1 MGQAQKALTCL
12 ASSRPETPVLGPETP
27 VWTGDS
33 GQSPDPS
40 PEGASDCPGL
50 GSWVRTGGRSRN
62 SGVVRRLRC
71 DGRRLRSGFS
81 NFLRLLFQA
90 SCLGVLALGSS
101 LSHPLGIT
109 VMDLVIQLI
118 VGSSRIP
125 FK

>member
-12 ASSRPETPVLGPETP
+12 ASIRPETPVLGPETP

-40 PEGASDCPGL
+40 PEGPSDCPGL
-50 GSWVRTGGRSRN
+50 GSWVRTGGRSGN

-90 SCLGVLALGSS
+90 SCLGVLVSGVLLSS
-101 LSHPLGIT
+101 PLGVL
-109 VMDLVIQLI
+109 VMGLFIAWALV
-118 VGSSRIP
+118 SSRIP
-125 FK
+125 FI

>member
-12 ASSRPETPVLGPETP
+12 ASIRPETPVLGPETL
-27 VWTGDS
+27 VWAGDS

-40 PEGASDCPGL
+40 SEGASYCPGL
-50 GSWVRTGGRSRN
+50 GSLVRTGGRSGN

-90 SCLGVLALGSS
+90 SCLGGLSS
-101 LSHPLGIT
+101 WFI
-109 VMDLVIQLI
+109 LVASAWHH
-118 VGSSRIP
+118 GHGP
-125 FK
+125 